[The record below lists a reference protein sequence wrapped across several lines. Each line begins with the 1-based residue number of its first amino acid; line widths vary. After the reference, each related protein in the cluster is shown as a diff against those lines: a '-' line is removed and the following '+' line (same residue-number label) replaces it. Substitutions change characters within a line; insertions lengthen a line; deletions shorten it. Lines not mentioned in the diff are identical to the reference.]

1 MRRTSALQF
10 DTRAINHRVR
20 CAIML
25 VGALLVITNTAIAA
39 PSDTAQQ
46 YMKWNSVGQKH
57 TITTNTPLR
66 FYYEN
71 LDEDDVYLKLLP
83 TTKPGV
89 FQVELR
95 KMTNVKSE
103 EMLIEK
109 EKVVKQNTDLQK
121 TVKTLEVQNQEAIT
135 KGNEIIRR
143 LPPVL
148 QRMTDTIRREKKT
161 PELVKANLQR
171 IDNDLATNRNDYE
184 QTNNRATDLKRE
196 IDSLIR
202 SGASP
207 ALILKKQS
215 DLAALLEKLRLLTAE
230 RNVLEQ
236 ERDYLQRENTVLDLE
251 NKASELELNNQRM
264 LIWGLSALSVLLL
277 LIAFVIYRNYKE
289 KKRLNGVLEEKNVA
303 LDKEQAVSNGLLL
316 NILPAPI
323 AQRLKQGEKVIV
335 DMFKNTTVMFID
347 LAGFTKLSSRT
358 KPDQLVAML
367 NSIFSELDTLS
378 EKYGVEKI
386 KTIGDAYMVA
396 SGIPNTRADHAEA
409 AARMALE
416 AQRIVSKLRTPDG
429 SPIEVRIGLA
439 SGEAIAGVIG
449 TKKYIYDLWGDT
461 VNTAARMEST
471 GETGKIQCT
480 QSVYDIL
487 KATFTFQKRGEI
499 EVKGKGMMTTY
510 FLTGS
515 V

>member
-1 MRRTSALQF
+1 
-10 DTRAINHRVR
+10 
-20 CAIML
+20 
-25 VGALLVITNTAIAA
+25 
-39 PSDTAQQ
+39 
-46 YMKWNSVGQKH
+46 
-57 TITTNTPLR
+57 
-66 FYYEN
+66 
-71 LDEDDVYLKLLP
+71 
-83 TTKPGV
+83 
-89 FQVELR
+89 
-95 KMTNVKSE
+95 
-103 EMLIEK
+103 
-109 EKVVKQNTDLQK
+109 
-121 TVKTLEVQNQEAIT
+121 
-135 KGNEIIRR
+135 
-143 LPPVL
+143 
-148 QRMTDTIRREKKT
+148 
-161 PELVKANLQR
+161 
-171 IDNDLATNRNDYE
+171 
-184 QTNNRATDLKRE
+184 
-196 IDSLIR
+196 
-202 SGASP
+202 
-207 ALILKKQS
+207 
-215 DLAALLEKLRLLTAE
+215 
-230 RNVLEQ
+230 
-236 ERDYLQRENTVLDLE
+236 
-251 NKASELELNNQRM
+251 M

-323 AQRLKQGEKVIV
+323 ALRLKQGEKVIV

-416 AQRIVSKLRTPDG
+416 AQRIVAKLRTPDG

-499 EVKGKGMMTTY
+499 EVKGKGTMTTY